1 MKHHIDYYDLPTAEV
16 SCDNCGWSGLGAEAT
31 LSELFE
37 QLAEYNCPRCLTS
50 ILIVPYPTLDETEQA
65 ARRGIPEAIN
75 GLDGLSAMQD
85 RFADRFARVK
95 ASREWVL
102 VVPEALET
110 GEVRCRLEL
119 EHIGDGEDWL
129 VLYANGIELH
139 SELAEWEN
147 TEPAHRLFAIVSE
160 AFASRLYQFDYHPA
174 MEFLGGDRIASIN
187 ELKQLVSD
195 LPEPDR

>member
-1 MKHHIDYYDLPTAEV
+1 MEHIDYYDLPTAEV
-16 SCDNCGWSGLGAEAT
+16 SCDTCGWGGLGAQAI
-31 LSELFE
+31 LGELFR
-37 QLAEYNCPRCLTS
+37 QLAEYDCPRCHTRM
-50 ILIVPYPTLDETEQA
+50 LIVPYPTFDETEHA
-65 ARRGIPEAIN
+65 ARCGIPGAADKLDRLL
-75 GLDGLSAMQD
+75 GLED
-85 RFADRFARVK
+85 RWAQVE

-119 EHIGDGEDWL
+119 DHTDDGEVWL
-129 VLYANGIELH
+129 VLCANGIQLH
-139 SELAEWEN
+139 RELAAWEN

-174 MEFLGGDRIASIN
+174 MLFLGGDRIASIS
-187 ELKQLVSD
+187 ELEQMVSA

>member
-50 ILIVPYPTLDETEQA
+50 ILIVPYPTFDETEQA

-85 RFADRFARVK
+85 RWARVE

-119 EHIGDGEDWL
+119 DHTDDGEVWL
-129 VLYANGIELH
+129 VLCANGIQLH
-139 SELAEWEN
+139 RELAVWEN

-174 MEFLGGDRIASIN
+174 MLFLGGDRIASIS
-187 ELKQLVSD
+187 ELKQMVSA